1 MGGRASMGTFAA
13 ICNIV
18 ICFGIPL
25 GALGYFLARN
35 RSGAVA
41 FGLGVVG
48 FLVSQVLIRMPLLAM
63 LGQTAWFT
71 VFAITQPV
79 LYALVLAASA
89 GLFEETARFLLLRTR
104 SKAPFDLR
112 IPIAYGLGHGGLE
125 AMLIGI
131 NSVALLALPDQLA
144 LADVSVILAGVER
157 IAAIAVQI
165 ALSIIVYVA
174 VKRRSVAPFVAAL
187 VLHTLVDLGAM
198 SAATPG
204 VSPWAFEAAFL
215 LVAMLLL
222 FGTIRWAKSRRT
234 DS

>member
-1 MGGRASMGTFAA
+1 MGTFAA

-25 GALGYFLARN
+25 GALGYFLVRN
-35 RSGAVA
+35 RSAAAA
-41 FGLGVVG
+41 FGLGIVG
-48 FLVSQVLIRMPLLAM
+48 FLVSQVLIRMPLLAA
-63 LGQTAWFT
+63 LGETAWFT
-71 VFAITQPV
+71 VFAITQPI
-79 LYALVLAASA
+79 LYALALAASA

-104 SKAPFDLR
+104 RKAPFDLK

-125 AMLIGI
+125 AMLVGL

-144 LADVSVILAGVER
+144 LADISVLLAGIER
-157 IAAIAVQI
+157 IAAIAVQV

-174 VKRRSVAPFVAAL
+174 VKHRSVAPFVAAL
-187 VLHTLVDLGAM
+187 ALHTLVDLGAM

-204 VSPWAFEAAFL
+204 VSPWAFEAVFL
-215 LVAMLLL
+215 LIAIALL
-222 FGTIRWAKSRRT
+222 FGTMRWAKSRRT